1 MIGTMRRAREL
12 VSASFGAVLG
22 LRACATRGAGA
33 GTGTRGL
40 WGVVRASIAPDG
52 SRCPSV
58 RTSRRRWARA
68 AIAVLA
74 ALVVVATATTVA
86 TADTGPVAVRVA
98 ARTLATG
105 SVEFAVQQQADSAW
119 GERQLPGRRFFPADT
134 SVGRWLVSSPVEL
147 ASTTLRVA
155 ARKLADGRVEF
166 AVQQRIGGA
175 WGERRLPT
183 RRFFPADTAVGRW
196 LVSSPLTFNAADSQ
210 SSPSSAA
217 TGGSSDCAPFPDHVP
232 QHTRER
238 LCLPEVGANTFR
250 VFYSLAEYHVRPA
263 APPCRLAPR
272 VLQHERERRSGQVFY
287 TIVSFNGLQEVRRG
301 SVPGERVD
309 ACMDNL
315 LLEQVEEPGRTPL
328 RRPHQR
334 ADRVGHD
341 RNARRGLHR
350 VPEVARDRLA
360 RPLHPIDAIPDRS
373 ADPLPPALSGV
384 AGRLPEFGQTLSVSG
399 WRCQVGQ
406 SP

>member
-12 VSASFGAVLG
+12 VSESFGAVLG
-22 LRACATRGAGA
+22 MRACAIRGAGA

-68 AIAVLA
+68 AIAVLV

-119 GERQLPGRRFFPADT
+119 GERQLPDRRFFPADT

-147 ASTTLRVA
+147 APTTLRVA

-166 AVQQRIGGA
+166 AVQQRIDGA
-175 WGERRLPT
+175 WGERRLPD

-196 LVSSPLTFNAADSQ
+196 LVSSPLTFNATDSQ
-210 SSPSSAA
+210 SSSSSAA

-232 QHTRER
+232 QYTRER

-250 VFYSLAEYHVRPA
+250 VFSSRHSVAEYQSDPL
-263 APPCRLAPR
+263 PLR
-272 VLQHERERRSGQVFY
+272 VGSRIEFYDYTNENGGVDKFY
-287 TIVSFNGLQEVRRG
+287 TIVSFNGPQDVRRG
-301 SVPGERVD
+301 SVPAERVD
-309 ACMDNL
+309 ACMDTYRWSKSKNPDAPHYYNHINVL
-315 LLEQVEEPGRTPL
+315 TELGMIKTPDGDYIAS
-328 RRPHQR
+328 PTSGI
-334 ADRVGHD
+334 DW
-341 RNARRGLHR
+341 RG
-350 VPEVARDRLA
+350 PCT
-360 RPLHPIDAIPDRS
+360 P
-373 ADPLPPALSGV
+373 
-384 AGRLPEFGQTLSVSG
+384 
-399 WRCQVGQ
+399 
-406 SP
+406 